1 MMERNVF
8 DRVARDYEKIHNQSL
23 PPGVH
28 SVDFIRQRAANVI
41 RWISDG
47 YAGKEFFYLDFGC
60 GNGRML
66 KTLLESDAVKPLV
79 EQGRLRLFGFDT
91 SAESIN
97 EAKSLMGDDRVCLV
111 SDLNHV
117 PRDVRFD
124 FVISCHVFHHIPPA
138 ERAETVASLASWMK
152 PSSRLVIWEH
162 NPFNPITRLLVKT
175 CPFDDDA
182 RLLTLNTTKTL
193 FGKNSFRYRE
203 HAYVNVFPPRW
214 LRLDAVSAI
223 EVKLSR
229 LPIGAQYWVMFES
242 DE

>member
-1 MMERNVF
+1 MAKNVF
-8 DRVARDYEKIHNQSL
+8 DQVARDYEKIHNQSL

-28 SVDFIRQRAANVI
+28 SVDFIRQRAACVT
-41 RWISDG
+41 RWICEAYS
-47 YAGKEFFYLDFGC
+47 GKEFCYLDFGC

-66 KTLLESDAVKPLV
+66 KFLLDSDALKPLLE
-79 EQGRLRLFGFDT
+79 QTRLKLFGFDT
-91 SAESIN
+91 SVESVNEAES
-97 EAKSLMGDDRVCLV
+97 LLGDARVCLV
-111 SDLNHV
+111 SDLNQL
-117 PRDVRFD
+117 PGEVRFD

-138 ERAETVASLASWMK
+138 ERAETVERLASWMN

-162 NPFNPITRLLVKT
+162 NPFNPITRLLVNA

-193 FGKNSFRYRE
+193 FGKSLFRYRE
-203 HAYVNVFPPRW
+203 HAYVNLFPPRW
-214 LRLDAVSAI
+214 LRFDAVSAI

>member
-1 MMERNVF
+1 MAKNVF
-8 DRVARDYEKIHNQSL
+8 DQVARDYEKIHNQSL

-28 SVDFIRQRAANVI
+28 SADFIRQRAACVI
-41 RWISDG
+41 RWISEG
-47 YAGKEFFYLDFGC
+47 YSGKEFCYLDFGC

-66 KTLLESDAVKPLV
+66 KFLLESDALKPLR
-79 EQGRLRLFGFDT
+79 EQGRLRLFGYDT
-91 SAESIN
+91 SMESIN
-97 EAKSLMGDDRVCLV
+97 EARSLLGDERVCLV
-111 SDLNHV
+111 SDLNHLL
-117 PRDVRFD
+117 RDVRFD

-138 ERAETVASLASWMK
+138 ERAETVASLANRMK

-162 NPFNPITRLLVKT
+162 NPFNPITRMLVKM
-175 CPFDDDA
+175 CPFDGDA

-193 FGKNSFRYRE
+193 FGNSSFRYRE
-203 HAYVNVFPPRW
+203 HAYVNLFPPRW

-229 LPIGAQYWVMFES
+229 LPIGAQYWGMFER